1 MTHFRKYVYFLLS
14 YCFVINSFLMLVK
27 IFLMREVEY
36 AGEIE
41 VCTVK
46 LTTTRSSNA
55 TDN

>member
-1 MTHFRKYVYFLLS
+1 
-14 YCFVINSFLMLVK
+14 MLVK

-46 LTTTRSSNA
+46 LTATRSSNA